1 MVRNVT
7 TDGLG
12 GALIS
17 VEELLKARAAHSFRR
32 GDFLQASAELCRY
45 CMVCPDDPA
54 GYQNLLALSRRSGA
68 PVTQM
73 VQQTIRAQL
82 LQPSGDAPLISL
94 LTGLA
99 DRGFPL
105 PAEVAPFVDA
115 RPLTDG
121 LACALAILHHRS
133 NAPKCAVN
141 ILKRG
146 LVQNPGQPSLLRQ
159 YGTILN
165 SSGDQASG
173 PLFAWTLCC
182 SLPGE
187 PDFIEALRNV
197 AAQCHAGGELVK
209 AVRLYRD
216 AVKAGPASMEA
227 RANLAAALVDSGEGG
242 DAEKELRQLLVID
255 PGHRDGLWLSSCL
268 RIGAGDGRTGYR
280 AHHVR
285 WTEPHSGARTLRFEN
300 TPLWLGQPPE
310 GRRILIWGDFG
321 IGDEIIFAP
330 LASWLAS
337 QGASVVLEVDPRLVA
352 LAARSFPTIDVVG
365 RDSEDPLSGGDFD
378 YHAPSALLARFY
390 DAHHSRTPLPVWR
403 ADQERS
409 REIRESLHALA
420 GGAWAGLAWGGGGKR
435 TTWSKSTGL
444 DDWSEL
450 LNLSGLNLVSLQY
463 DGAAAGEEGRM
474 SLLHEAPVA
483 DLRNDLD
490 GLAALLQALDCT
502 ISISGINA
510 HMAGAL
516 GRPGHVLL
524 PKLPLWFWGR
534 SGSKSSWYPNLTLY
548 RNDGG
553 GWGDPIAALTREV
566 RRSLSL

>member
-1 MVRNVT
+1 MT
-7 TDGLG
+7 
-12 GALIS
+12 S

-32 GDFLQASAELCRY
+32 GDFSQAAGELRRY
-45 CMVCPDDPA
+45 CMLCPDDPA
-54 GYQNLLALSRRSGA
+54 GCQNLLALLRRSGA
-68 PVTQM
+68 PVRQM
-73 VQQTIRAQL
+73 VQQAIRAQL
-82 LQPSGDAPLISL
+82 LQPAGDAPLISL

-105 PAEVAPFVDA
+105 PVEVTPFVDA
-115 RPLTDG
+115 RPLTG
-121 LACALAILHHRS
+121 ELACALAILHHRS
-133 NAPKCAVN
+133 NAPKRAINV
-141 ILKRG
+141 LKRG
-146 LVQNPGQPSLLRQ
+146 LVQSPDQPSLLRQ

-173 PLFAWTLCC
+173 PLFARTLCC

-216 AVKAGPASMEA
+216 AVKVGPVSMET
-227 RANLAAALVDSGEGG
+227 RANLAAALVDSGQGG
-242 DAEKELRQLLVID
+242 DAEEELRQLLVVD

-268 RIGAGDGRTGYR
+268 RIGAGDGRGGYR

-285 WTEPHSGARTLRFEN
+285 WTEPHADARTLRFEG
-300 TPLWLGQPPE
+300 TPLWLGQSPE

-330 LASWLAS
+330 LASWLAA

-352 LAARSFPTIDVVG
+352 LAKRSFPTVDVVG
-365 RDSEDPLSGGDFD
+365 RDDDGPLSRGDFD

-403 ADQERS
+403 VDQERS

-450 LNLSGLNLVSLQY
+450 LNLPGLNLVSLQY
-463 DGAAAGEEGRM
+463 DGAVAGEEALT
-474 SLLHEAPVA
+474 SQLHEAPVA

-490 GLAALLQALDCT
+490 GLAALLQALDRT
-502 ISISGINA
+502 VSISGINA

-534 SGSKSSWYPNLTLY
+534 SGHRSPWYPSLALY
-548 RNDGG
+548 RNDGS
-553 GWGDPIAALTREV
+553 GWDDPIASLIGDV

>member
-1 MVRNVT
+1 MVRDVT
-7 TDGLG
+7 TDEPGGGLT
-12 GALIS
+12 S

-32 GDFLQASAELCRY
+32 GDFSQAAGELRRY
-45 CMVCPDDPA
+45 CMLCPDDPA
-54 GYQNLLALSRRSGA
+54 GCQNLLALLRRSGA
-68 PVTQM
+68 PVMQM

-82 LQPSGDAPLISL
+82 LLPAGDAPLISL

-105 PAEVAPFVDA
+105 PAEVTPFVDA
-115 RPLTDG
+115 RPLTG
-121 LACALAILHHRS
+121 ELACALAILHHRS
-133 NAPKCAVN
+133 NAPKRAINV
-141 ILKRG
+141 LKRG
-146 LVQNPGQPSLLRQ
+146 LVQSPDQPSLLRQ

-173 PLFAWTLCC
+173 PLFARTLCC

-216 AVKAGPASMEA
+216 AVKAGPVSMET
-227 RANLAAALVDSGEGG
+227 RANLAAALVDSGQGG
-242 DAEKELRQLLVID
+242 DAEEELRQLLVVD

-268 RIGAGDGRTGYR
+268 RIGAGDGRGGYR

-285 WTEPHSGARTLRFEN
+285 WTEPHADARTLRFEG
-300 TPLWLGQPPE
+300 TPLWLGQSPE

-330 LASWLAS
+330 LASWLAA

-352 LAARSFPTIDVVG
+352 LAKRSFPTVDVVG
-365 RDSEDPLSGGDFD
+365 RDDDGPLSRGDFD

-390 DAHHSRTPLPVWR
+390 DAHHSRTPLPVWC

-435 TTWSKSTGL
+435 TTWSKSTDL

-450 LNLSGLNLVSLQY
+450 LNLPGLNLVSLQY
-463 DGAAAGEEGRM
+463 DGAVAGEGALT
-474 SLLHEAPVA
+474 SQLHEAPVA

-490 GLAALLQALDCT
+490 GLAALLQALDRT
-502 ISISGINA
+502 VSISGINA

-534 SGSKSSWYPNLTLY
+534 SGHRSPWYPSLALY
-548 RNDGG
+548 RNDGS
-553 GWGDPIAALTREV
+553 GWDDPIASLIGDV